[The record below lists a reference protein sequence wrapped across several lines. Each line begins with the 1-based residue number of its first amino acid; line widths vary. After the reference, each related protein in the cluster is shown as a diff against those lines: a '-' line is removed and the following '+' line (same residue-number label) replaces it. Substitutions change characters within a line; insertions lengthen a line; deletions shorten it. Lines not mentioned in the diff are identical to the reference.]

1 MELFISDLDGT
12 LLNSNKEISV
22 YSKERLNKLI
32 KEGINFTIA
41 TARTPATVIDILKD
55 INLKLPVVLMN
66 GVIIY
71 DIKDKKYI
79 NIESVERS
87 LAESILNVFKEN
99 NKSPLVYGIK
109 NDELFVYYKEFIY
122 EVEKDF
128 YNERCNSPYKTFV
141 QIDEYISETE
151 ESEIINFIAYDS
163 FEVIKNIYDKLSK
176 LEGVTVDYY
185 EEIYRKGWYYLE
197 AYSSK
202 ASKANGIKFL
212 SRYIQTDKVICFGDN
227 LNDIPMFRVSDES
240 YAVSNAKDELKDIAT
255 ALIESNNDD
264 AVVKFIEKRVKKR
277 YIVKFRSKLI

>member
-87 LAESILNVFKEN
+87 LVQDILKVFDEN

-240 YAVSNAKDELKDIAT
+240 YAVNNANDVLKAMAT
-255 ALIESNNDD
+255 AVIEGNNDD
-264 AVVKFIEKRVKKR
+264 AVVKFIEKRVKE
-277 YIVKFRSKLI
+277 SL